1 MWSLAARQL
10 SRTQMCVNKAK
21 ANKPYFCFL
30 VEIPRETESCGT
42 DGTPGSAK
50 QTSFCLLCLITYK
63 ASILCTQVEQGCVCR
78 IRSYPEPSET
88 LGECPGLTRSSHQAF
103 HPPCQCRAC
112 RLPQHH
118 NRHMEL
124 IALPASPPS
133 PQTADIAIAL
143 PGHFPCCSAVCFF
156 CCGK

>member
-10 SRTQMCVNKAK
+10 SRTQMSMNKAK

-30 VEIPRETESCGT
+30 VEIPRETVSCGT
-42 DGTPGSAK
+42 DETPGSAK

-63 ASILCTQVEQGCVCR
+63 AAILCTQVEQGCVCR
-78 IRSYPEPSET
+78 IRRYPEPSET
-88 LGECPGLTRSSHQAF
+88 LGSPGLHTRLSTHHANVGHAGHPSTTTDTWSSLL
-103 HPPCQCRAC
+103 CQ
-112 RLPQHH
+112 L
-118 NRHMEL
+118 L
-124 IALPASPPS
+124 PPS
-133 PQTADIAIAL
+133 PQTTADIVIAL